1 MTFER
6 VRPEGASPEAGA
18 RHTWSPPS
26 ADISKGPVPIPMPYY
41 KLSAHRKHLR
51 GVQGAALRAA
61 APGKLPERAVHRA
74 NVPMNSVFA
83 RTAARCGGNEIACS
97 ARHQHGRPGLTAV
110 RGASDDL
117 VLTGGY
123 ASELEAS

>member
-41 KLSAHRKHLR
+41 KLSANRKHLP
-51 GVQGAALRAA
+51 GVKGEALRAA
-61 APGKLPERAVHRA
+61 APGKLPDHCELV
-74 NVPMNSVFA
+74 
-83 RTAARCGGNEIACS
+83 GGEFWTGEIA
-97 ARHQHGRPGLTAV
+97 RHDRPRLAYAV
-110 RGASDDL
+110 WS
-117 VLTGGY
+117 VLSRRLL
-123 ASELEAS
+123 AES